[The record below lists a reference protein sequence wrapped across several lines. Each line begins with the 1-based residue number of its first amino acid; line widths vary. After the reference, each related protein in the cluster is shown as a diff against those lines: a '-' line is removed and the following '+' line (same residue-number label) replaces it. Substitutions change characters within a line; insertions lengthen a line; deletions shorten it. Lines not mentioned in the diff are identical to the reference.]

1 MALRLLKGGF
11 GRLAQPCLGS
21 AAMVQTRN
29 LNVHEY
35 LAHELMQ
42 RYEIKTPRG
51 AVASSVQQ
59 AVQVAE
65 DLGTE
70 VVVKAQVLAGG
81 RGKGAFD
88 SGFQGGVHMA
98 DTPAEAGELAGKMIG
113 NHLITKQ
120 TGEEGRI
127 CEKVLIVEKMG
138 IKSEFYF
145 AILMDRATNGPI
157 VIASS
162 EGGMDIETVAAE
174 TPEAIHTESIDITV
188 GMTDEQAVVI
198 AKAIGMPD
206 VAVDDAAKEMKRLYD
221 LFISQDAT
229 MVEINPMAL
238 SSDDEVICMDA
249 KFNFDDNAAYR
260 QAPIFELRDY
270 KQENALEVTAAEY
283 DLNYIGLD
291 GQIGCLVNGAGLAMA
306 TMDIIEL
313 NGGSPANFLDVGG
326 GATADQVEAAFKL
339 ITSDP
344 KVNCI
349 LVNIFGGIMR
359 CDVIAEGV
367 IRATRNLNLSTPV
380 VLRLQGTKVE
390 EAKAM
395 VASSG
400 LDIISSDELDT
411 AARKAVLMSKIVDL
425 AKDEAL
431 QVSFKNVLTVDDAD
445 LHADGGLTPKFT

>member
-1 MALRLLKGGF
+1 MASLRVLGGL
-11 GRLAQPCLGS
+11 GRLARPSLGS
-21 AAMVQTRN
+21 AATIQTRN
-29 LNVHEY
+29 LNIHEY
-35 LAHELMQ
+35 MSHQLMQ
-42 RYEIKTPRG
+42 DCEIKTPRG
-51 AVASSVQQ
+51 AVAASVQQ
-59 AVQVAE
+59 AVQVAQ

-88 SGFQGGVHMA
+88 NGFQGGVHMA
-98 DTPAEAGELAGKMIG
+98 ATPEEAGELAGQMIG
-113 NHLITKQ
+113 NNLITKQ

-127 CEKVLIVEKMG
+127 CEKVLVVEKMG
-138 IKSEFYF
+138 IKAEFYF
-145 AILMDRATNGPI
+145 AILMDRATSGPI

-174 TPEAIHTESIDITV
+174 TPESIHTESIDINV
-188 GMTDEQAVVI
+188 GMTEAQALVI
-198 AKAIGMPD
+198 AKAIGMPE
-206 VAVDDAAKEMKRLYD
+206 VAVDDAAEEMMRLYN
-221 LFISQDAT
+221 LFIDRDAT
-229 MVEINPMAL
+229 MIEINPMAL
-238 SSDDEVICMDA
+238 STDDQVICMDA
-249 KFNFDDNAAYR
+249 KFNFDDNAEYR
-260 QAPIFELRDY
+260 QAPVFELRDY
-270 KQENALEVTAAEY
+270 AQENQLEVTAAQH

-326 GATADQVEAAFKL
+326 GATAEQVEAVFKL

-344 KVNCI
+344 NVSCI

-367 IRATRNLNLSTPV
+367 IRATRNLNLNTPV

-395 VASSG
+395 VAASG
-400 LDIISSDELDT
+400 LDIISTDDLDT
-411 AARKAVLMSKIVDL
+411 AARKVVLMSKIVEL

-431 QVSFKNVLTVDDAD
+431 QVSFSNIITVDDED
-445 LHADGGLTPKFT
+445 LHAAGGITPKFT

>member
-1 MALRLLKGGF
+1 
-11 GRLAQPCLGS
+11 
-21 AAMVQTRN
+21 
-29 LNVHEY
+29 
-35 LAHELMQ
+35 
-42 RYEIKTPRG
+42 
-51 AVASSVQQ
+51 
-59 AVQVAE
+59 
-65 DLGTE
+65 
-70 VVVKAQVLAGG
+70 
-81 RGKGAFD
+81 
-88 SGFQGGVHMA
+88 
-98 DTPAEAGELAGKMIG
+98 MIG
-113 NHLITKQ
+113 NKLITNQ

-127 CEKVLIVEKMG
+127 CEKVLVVEKMG
-138 IKSEFYF
+138 IKAEFYF
-145 AILMDRATNGPI
+145 AILMDRATSGPI

-174 TPEAIHTESIDITV
+174 SPESIHTESIDINV
-188 GMTDEQAVVI
+188 GMTEAQAEVI

-206 VAVDDAAKEMKRLYD
+206 VAVQDAAEEMLRLYN
-221 LFISQDAT
+221 LFIDRDAT

-238 SSDDEVICMDA
+238 SSEDQVICMDA

-260 QAPIFELRDY
+260 QGPVFELRDF
-270 KQENALEVTAAEY
+270 KQENPLEVTASEY

-344 KVNCI
+344 NVNCI

-395 VASSG
+395 VAASG
-400 LDIISSDELDT
+400 LDIVSTDDLDT
-411 AARKAVLMSKIVDL
+411 AARKVVLMSKIVSL

-431 QVSFKNVLTVDDAD
+431 QVSFSNIIKVDDED
-445 LHADGGLTPKFT
+445 LHAEGGITPKFT